1 MAIMYIA
8 IEEKRSLRSRTI
20 NNINRL
26 RQVSKFFKVGWIMPK
41 LKVSLLTGR
50 TIDQGK
56 GKEMGKLSKEYLESV
71 VICQMD
77 PNDMKFLG
85 TKENTNVKVVTDFG
99 SVVLK
104 AVKSARAPHPKVVF
118 IPYGPWASLIMNP
131 KTHGTGMPSL
141 KGIPAEIEPAPNEK
155 VLSLQNLLNQFHKE
169 G

>member
-1 MAIMYIA
+1 
-8 IEEKRSLRSRTI
+8 
-20 NNINRL
+20 
-26 RQVSKFFKVGWIMPK
+26 MPK

-71 VICQMD
+71 VICQID
-77 PNDMKFLG
+77 PNDMKSLG
-85 TKENTNVKVVTDFG
+85 VKGNTNVKVVTDFG

-104 AVKSARAPHPKVVF
+104 AVKSARAPHPKVIF

-169 G
+169 EQP

>member
-1 MAIMYIA
+1 
-8 IEEKRSLRSRTI
+8 
-20 NNINRL
+20 
-26 RQVSKFFKVGWIMPK
+26 MPK

-50 TIDQGK
+50 TINQGR
-56 GKEMGKLSKEYLESV
+56 GKEYGKLSKEYLESV

-85 TKENTNVKVVTDFG
+85 VKENTNVKVITDFG

-118 IPYGPWASLIMNP
+118 VPYGPWASLIMNP

-155 VLSLQNLLNQFHKE
+155 VLGLQDLLNQFHKE
-169 G
+169 GRV

>member
-1 MAIMYIA
+1 
-8 IEEKRSLRSRTI
+8 
-20 NNINRL
+20 
-26 RQVSKFFKVGWIMPK
+26 MPK

-77 PNDMKFLG
+77 PNDMKLLEV
-85 TKENTNVKVVTDFG
+85 KENTNVKVTTDFG

-169 G
+169 RRL